1 MLGVFPTTD
10 AGDSILAA
18 EVAAARRVLQSFD
31 ARSTRVGL
39 VTFSGAPL
47 PPPGTFV
54 VGARTLPPAVTE
66 QALTGEYR
74 LVEKALDRVLERG
87 PEGLTNMTEGL
98 RLAVRELKGFTGG
111 VSKVDPDSEKVVLFF
126 TDGQPTLPYDHSPQ
140 QNVRSVLRAADQ
152 ARRARVTIHS
162 FALGPEALDGPIAAV
177 EMARVSRGRF
187 TPVRKPGDLVQV
199 IENVDFANLD
209 RLTVHNRTIDR
220 AATELVQKADG
231 GFGALVPVQPGRN
244 LIEVWA
250 RASDGTEA
258 RAQVAIEYLAG
269 ASPIATPPA
278 LVSLRNQ
285 LLEKRIVTLRRD
297 RIAAAREHQEEVR
310 RELELQIERERSA
323 AEERAATQ
331 RRELKIEPAP
341 EGADAPAP

>member
-1 MLGVFPTTD
+1 
-10 AGDSILAA
+10 
-18 EVAAARRVLQSFD
+18 
-31 ARSTRVGL
+31 
-39 VTFSGAPL
+39 
-47 PPPGTFV
+47 
-54 VGARTLPPAVTE
+54 
-66 QALTGEYR
+66 
-74 LVEKALDRVLERG
+74 
-87 PEGLTNMTEGL
+87 
-98 RLAVRELKGFTGG
+98 
-111 VSKVDPDSEKVVLFF
+111 
-126 TDGQPTLPYDHSPQ
+126 
-140 QNVRSVLRAADQ
+140 
-152 ARRARVTIHS
+152 
-162 FALGPEALDGPIAAV
+162 
-177 EMARVSRGRF
+177 
-187 TPVRKPGDLVQV
+187 
-199 IENVDFANLD
+199 
-209 RLTVHNRTIDR
+209 
-220 AATELVQKADG
+220 
-231 GFGALVPVQPGRN
+231 
-244 LIEVWA
+244 VWA